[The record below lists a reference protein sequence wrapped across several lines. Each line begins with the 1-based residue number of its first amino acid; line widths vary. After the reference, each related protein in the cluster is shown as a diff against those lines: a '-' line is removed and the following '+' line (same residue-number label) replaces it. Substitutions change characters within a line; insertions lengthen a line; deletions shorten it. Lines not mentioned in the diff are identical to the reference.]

1 MDHVSR
7 RTLLNREQLESRLGV
22 DLERPPILVLYHPVM
37 MARDTLEE
45 VDALFSALA
54 AVQEQILFCY
64 PNADA
69 GSRALIE
76 RTESFLARIDRGRMF
91 TNLDAVTYWS
101 LLARVELLIGNSS
114 SGIMEAAS
122 FPVPAVNIGLRQQ
135 GRERAR
141 NVLDAAPEAR
151 SILDAIG
158 RARSTEFRRSLA
170 GMENPY
176 GEGCASEKIVRVLST
191 IPLSRELLMERHA
204 SAPIPIEPRESAP
217 TS

>member
-22 DLERPPILVLYHPVM
+22 DLERPPILVLYHPVT

-45 VDALFSALA
+45 ADALFSALA

-170 GMENPY
+170 GMENPD
-176 GEGCASEKIVRVLST
+176 GEGSPSQKIGADAST
-191 IPLSRELLMERHA
+191 IPPSPELPMKRP
-204 SAPIPIEPRESAP
+204 APPTTPLAP
-217 TS
+217 PHTAP